1 MDLNNIKVSDIKEK
15 LQAIDK
21 KTLIKFGIGFGGVII
36 FLIIYY
42 AVLSPIVEEKK
53 ALLDDKVLKENE
65 IIQFQNEIITNK
77 KKLKELEPKYKEQS
91 TLFHSKAEVEGLYQS
106 LSKYAGVNGLIISK
120 IEKKKPKPVLKSG
133 AAEQAAELLNIN
145 DVSYFKIPVEYEIK
159 GNFLGYIKFKRAIA
173 KSKKM
178 LNFDKESISIVQNDT
193 TGAIIAT
200 GELTIVGI
208 PDEFF
213 KNFLILLFVFSFSL
227 ASADNHDKNVELL
240 KKVKEVTESLE
251 SNIIEDE
258 DVPLNDPFAGNEG
271 SNNTNVDLATGEERD
286 EMSLYNFKLSGIISG
301 KDNSYISLANSS
313 GEILTLT
320 LGQYL
325 GKIKLIDLRLT
336 EAIFKKE
343 DETYMVIDFNQQIRE
358 TDEY

>member
-1 MDLNNIKVSDIKEK
+1 MN
-15 LQAIDK
+15 
-21 KTLIKFGIGFGGVII
+21 
-36 FLIIYY
+36 
-42 AVLSPIVEEKK
+42 
-53 ALLDDKVLKENE
+53 
-65 IIQFQNEIITNK
+65 
-77 KKLKELEPKYKEQS
+77 
-91 TLFHSKAEVEGLYQS
+91 
-106 LSKYAGVNGLIISK
+106 
-120 IEKKKPKPVLKSG
+120 
-133 AAEQAAELLNIN
+133 
-145 DVSYFKIPVEYEIK
+145 
-159 GNFLGYIKFKRAIA
+159 
-173 KSKKM
+173 
-178 LNFDKESISIVQNDT
+178 
-193 TGAIIAT
+193 
-200 GELTIVGI
+200 
-208 PDEFF
+208 FF

-240 KKVKEVTESLE
+240 KKVKEVTENLE
-251 SNIIEDE
+251 NNNIIEDE